1 MERKTQY
8 KHRAKNVAKIR
19 QRHKEEELA
28 IRKDRKE
35 KLLSS
40 KRFRFI
46 DGEELSD
53 EISHDEVLNAARSL
67 QKPGPHRQENLRT
80 LRQAFSQGTAYIDTF
95 FKVENALKLLVGVYT
110 GNDSAQQLEAAWC
123 ITNIS
128 AGTTDHSLAIC
139 KQVAPYLVTYLS
151 SGIPQLQDQSAWTLG
166 NLAGDSAECRQML
179 QAQGITPPL
188 VQLLQSPH
196 KSVVQSAAFALSN
209 LAKES
214 TDICSEMIKAS
225 IIPSLLPHLAFSTE
239 NVSVLAEVSWV
250 LTYLATSGLFLEELS
265 TQGVITKIVSLLVS
279 LSDIQPHEPQVV
291 TPLLR
296 CLGNICSG
304 PDKYTLE
311 AKQNAELLPSLC
323 KFLTS
328 DLRHARKETLWVL
341 SNMTGDIGVCKEVT
355 FGPILSHVLEQ
366 VPAAFDIKSEAL
378 YLLCNLAC
386 HGDDICTHLVESK
399 MLQVVVPVLKSH
411 DIEVLN
417 LALALCEMAIRMTPN
432 GKNIFE
438 KECEG
443 MVKLEALEY
452 HSNEAIRTAANHILD
467 MYYGNKEE
475 EVKMT

>member
-1 MERKTQY
+1 SLLFGRKESGMERKSQY

-53 EISHDEVLNAARSL
+53 EISHDEVLSAARSL

-95 FKVENALKLLVGVYT
+95 FKVDNALNLLVGIYT

-128 AGTTDHSLAIC
+128 AG
-139 KQVAPYLVTYLS
+139 
-151 SGIPQLQDQSAWTLG
+151 
-166 NLAGDSAECRQML
+166 DSAECRQLL
-179 QAQGITPPL
+179 QAQGIIPPL
-188 VQLLQSPH
+188 MQLLQSPN

-225 IIPSLLPHLAFSTE
+225 VIQHLLPHLSFSTE

-279 LSDIQPHEPQVV
+279 LSDIQPHEPQIV

-323 KFLTS
+323 KFLSS

-341 SNMTGDIGVCKEVT
+341 SNMTGDIDVCKEVT

-386 HGDDICTHLVESK
+386 HGEDICTHLVESK
-399 MLQVVVPVLKSH
+399 MLQVVVPVLKTH
-411 DIEVLN
+411 DVEVLN

-443 MVKLEALEY
+443 MAKLEALEY

-467 MYYGNKEE
+467 MYYGDKEE